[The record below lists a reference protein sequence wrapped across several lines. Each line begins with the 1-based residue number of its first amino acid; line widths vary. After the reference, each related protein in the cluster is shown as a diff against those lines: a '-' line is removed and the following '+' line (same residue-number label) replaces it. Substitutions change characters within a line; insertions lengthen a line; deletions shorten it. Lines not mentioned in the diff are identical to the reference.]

1 MTRKELIE
9 ALKGYFSIKELVSKQ
24 VYKKYGEDKC
34 WCFLNPMMLETLLIL
49 RRDILK
55 VPMVVNNWS
64 SGGTLEQRGLRS
76 NKDPLVADKKDIYLS
91 AHVLGSGIDF
101 SSGKMSADKMRDFI
115 EKNFGDEALEAK
127 FENFMAVRS
136 EVNKVLEVARRDKV
150 IGNSLDASVELY
162 ATGEALEILQS
173 VGEDLKTFLIVSQA
187 KLVEGTSEEATA
199 TAREDLKVAVKAA
212 AGQKCERCWIFSEE
226 VGKDAEHPTLCPRCA
241 AALK

>member
-9 ALKGYFSIKELVSKQ
+9 ALKGYFSIKELVSKC

-34 WCFLNPMMLETLLIL
+34 WCFFNPMMLETLLIL

-101 SSGKMSADKMRDFI
+101 SSGKMSADKMRD
-115 EKNFGDEALEAK
+115 
-127 FENFMAVRS
+127 
-136 EVNKVLEVARRDKV
+136 
-150 IGNSLDASVELY
+150 
-162 ATGEALEILQS
+162 
-173 VGEDLKTFLIVSQA
+173 LIVKNQDLLPYPIRLEDGRDA
-187 KLVEGTSEEATA
+187 KTWVHFDLCGFGEEKIEWF
-199 TAREDLKVAVKAA
+199 R
-212 AGQKCERCWIFSEE
+212 G
-226 VGKDAEHPTLCPRCA
+226 
-241 AALK
+241 